1 MKNKLIRRFLMILS
15 ALLIAMG
22 FSIFLN
28 RASFDPNFS
37 VIDAISSATKR
48 SHKSSSNS
56 NTAATWGYSAE
67 NIALPDMTAYCEGT
81 IAVENGSSYVVLKK
95 ENLPKNT
102 LVMLSDKD
110 NDDYRQA
117 VQQVTA
123 YYRALGYRI
132 EIRECSETMML
143 SLAHAEHFD
152 LFLLREEAE

>member
-1 MKNKLIRRFLMILS
+1 M
-15 ALLIAMG
+15 
-22 FSIFLN
+22 
-28 RASFDPNFS
+28 
-37 VIDAISSATKR
+37 
-48 SHKSSSNS
+48 
-56 NTAATWGYSAE
+56 
-67 NIALPDMTAYCEGT
+67 
-81 IAVENGSSYVVLKK
+81 LKK